1 MKQLIFII
9 AAALLAAGTC
19 NRINARNMEKPKKI
33 SAFPVGDKLPETFSK
48 YFVGQ
53 AYLARLT
60 RNGALNC
67 PISNVTFE
75 PGCRNNWHSHTG
87 GQILVAVGG
96 RGYYQAEGEP
106 ARELLPGD
114 VVEIAPDAVHWHG
127 AAPDSW
133 FSHLAIETNPQ
144 TNRNTWLGPVDDA
157 HYSAATAGTAGIAA
171 TASTSAS
178 ATAPAAGI
186 AATAEDSAAAV
197 SAAMS
202 MSSAASTPAAMS
214 MSATAP
220 VSAAVSAAV
229 SSAKSAAPR
238 LRAAAVETRAKL
250 FSGCESELAAT
261 DPELIEI
268 FDNFAFAEVLGYG
281 DLDVKT
287 RMMCILAS
295 CIAGAAQTGF
305 RTMLEGALN
314 VGVTPVEAKEVVYQA
329 VPYVG
334 MARTVDFVHIVNE
347 VLTARGVALPLE
359 GQSATSP
366 ETRFEKGLAVQKA
379 IFGERIDAMRAAAP
393 ENQQH
398 IQDYLSANC
407 FGDYVSRGGLDAKMR
422 ELLTFSM
429 LLTLGG
435 CEPQLRGHI
444 QGNLNVGNDKR
455 TLLAVV
461 TQLLPYAGYP
471 RTLNAIACLNEA
483 IPENE

>member
-157 HYSAATAGTAGIAA
+157 HYSAATAGTAAI
-171 TASTSAS
+171 ASTPAS

-186 AATAEDSAAAV
+186 AATAESSAAAV

-202 MSSAASTPAAMS
+202 MSSAAS
-214 MSATAP
+214 
-220 VSAAVSAAV
+220 V

-238 LRAAAVETRAKL
+238 LRAAAVETRAQL

-295 CIAGAAQTGF
+295 CIAGAAQTEF

-334 MARTVDFVHIVNE
+334 MARTVDFVHIVNG

-461 TQLLPYAGYP
+461 TQLLPYTGYP

>member
-1 MKQLIFII
+1 MKQLLFII

-33 SAFPVGDKLPETFSK
+33 SVFPVGDKLPETFSK

-144 TNRNTWLGPVDDA
+144 INRNTWLGPVDDA
-157 HYSAATAGTAGIAA
+157 HYSAATAGIAA
-171 TASTSAS
+171 IASTPAS

-186 AATAEDSAAAV
+186 AVTAEDSAAAV

-202 MSSAASTPAAMS
+202 MSSAAPIPAAMS
-214 MSATAP
+214 MS
-220 VSAAVSAAV
+220 SAASV

-238 LRAAAVETRAKL
+238 LRAAAVETRAQL

-295 CIAGAAQTGF
+295 CIAGAAQTEF

-334 MARTVDFVHIVNE
+334 MARTVDFVHIVNG

-393 ENQQH
+393 ENQKH
-398 IQDYLSANC
+398 MQDYLSANC
-407 FGDYVSRGGLDAKMR
+407 FGDYVSRGGLDAKVR

-435 CEPQLRGHI
+435 CESQLRSHI

-455 TLLAVV
+455 TLLSVV

>member
-1 MKQLIFII
+1 MKQLLFII

-33 SAFPVGDKLPETFSK
+33 SVFPVGDKLPETFSK

-144 TNRNTWLGPVDDA
+144 INRNTWLGPVDDA
-157 HYSAATAGTAGIAA
+157 HYSAATAAI
-171 TASTSAS
+171 ASTPAS

-186 AATAEDSAAAV
+186 AVTAESSVAAV

-202 MSSAASTPAAMS
+202 MSSAAPIPAAMS

-220 VSAAVSAAV
+220 L

-238 LRAAAVETRAKL
+238 LRAAAVETRAQL

-268 FDNFAFAEVLGYG
+268 FDNFTFAEVLGYG

-295 CIAGAAQTGF
+295 CIAGAAQTEF

-334 MARTVDFVHIVNE
+334 MARTVDFVHIVNG

-393 ENQQH
+393 ENQKH
-398 IQDYLSANC
+398 MQDYLSANC
-407 FGDYVSRGGLDAKMR
+407 FGDYVSRGGLDAKVR

-461 TQLLPYAGYP
+461 TQLLPYTGYP

>member
-157 HYSAATAGTAGIAA
+157 HYSAVTAGAA
-171 TASTSAS
+171 AIASTPAS

-186 AATAEDSAAAV
+186 AATAESSAAAV

-202 MSSAASTPAAMS
+202 MS
-214 MSATAP
+214 ATAP
-220 VSAAVSAAV
+220 L

-238 LRAAAVETRAKL
+238 LRAAAVETRAQL

-295 CIAGAAQTGF
+295 CIAGAAQTEF

-334 MARTVDFVHIVNE
+334 MARTVDFVHIVNG

-393 ENQQH
+393 ENQKH
-398 IQDYLSANC
+398 MQDYLSANC
-407 FGDYVSRGGLDAKMR
+407 FGDYVSRGGLDAKVR

-435 CEPQLRGHI
+435 CESQLRSHI

-455 TLLAVV
+455 TMLAVV

>member
-144 TNRNTWLGPVDDA
+144 TNRNTRLGPGHDA
-157 HYSAATAGTAGIAA
+157 HYSAETAGTAAI
-171 TASTSAS
+171 ASTPAS

-186 AATAEDSAAAV
+186 AATAESSVAAV

-202 MSSAASTPAAMS
+202 MSSATPIPAAMS

-220 VSAAVSAAV
+220 VSA
-229 SSAKSAAPR
+229 AKSAAPR
-238 LRAAAVETRAKL
+238 LRAAAVETRAQL

-295 CIAGAAQTGF
+295 CIAGAAQTEF

-314 VGVTPVEAKEVVYQA
+314 VGSIESLSQRLRLPVW
-329 VPYVG
+329 
-334 MARTVDFVHIVNE
+334 N
-347 VLTARGVALPLE
+347 
-359 GQSATSP
+359 
-366 ETRFEKGLAVQKA
+366 
-379 IFGERIDAMRAAAP
+379 
-393 ENQQH
+393 
-398 IQDYLSANC
+398 
-407 FGDYVSRGGLDAKMR
+407 
-422 ELLTFSM
+422 
-429 LLTLGG
+429 
-435 CEPQLRGHI
+435 
-444 QGNLNVGNDKR
+444 NL
-455 TLLAVV
+455 
-461 TQLLPYAGYP
+461 
-471 RTLNAIACLNEA
+471 
-483 IPENE
+483 

>member
-1 MKQLIFII
+1 MKQLLLII

-157 HYSAATAGTAGIAA
+157 HYSAVTAVTAGTAATAGTA
-171 TASTSAS
+171 STPAS
-178 ATAPAAGI
+178 ATASAAGI
-186 AATAEDSAAAV
+186 AATAESSAAAV

-202 MSSAASTPAAMS
+202 MSSAAPIPAAMS

-220 VSAAVSAAV
+220 L
-229 SSAKSAAPR
+229 SSAKSAASR
-238 LRAAAVETRAKL
+238 LRAAAVETRAQL

-295 CIAGAAQTGF
+295 CIAGAAQTEF
-305 RTMLEGALN
+305 RTMLEGVLN

-334 MARTVDFVHIVNE
+334 MARTVDFVHIVNG

-393 ENQQH
+393 ENQKH
-398 IQDYLSANC
+398 MQDYLSANC
-407 FGDYVSRGGLDAKMR
+407 FGDYVSRGGLDAKVR

-435 CEPQLRGHI
+435 CESQLRSHI

-455 TLLAVV
+455 TLLSVV

>member
-9 AAALLAAGTC
+9 AAALLTAGTC

-157 HYSAATAGTAGIAA
+157 HYSAATAGTAAI
-171 TASTSAS
+171 ASTPAS

-186 AATAEDSAAAV
+186 AATAESSVAAV

-202 MSSAASTPAAMS
+202 MSSAAPIPAAMS

-220 VSAAVSAAV
+220 VSA
-229 SSAKSAAPR
+229 AKSAAPR
-238 LRAAAVETRAKL
+238 LRAAAVETRAQL

-295 CIAGAAQTGF
+295 CIAGAAQTEF

-334 MARTVDFVHIVNE
+334 MARTVDFVHIVNG

-393 ENQQH
+393 ENQKH
-398 IQDYLSANC
+398 MQDYLSANC
-407 FGDYVSRGGLDAKMR
+407 FGDYVSRGG
-422 ELLTFSM
+422 
-429 LLTLGG
+429 
-435 CEPQLRGHI
+435 CESQLRSHI

-455 TLLAVV
+455 TMLAVV

>member
-1 MKQLIFII
+1 MKQLLLII

-157 HYSAATAGTAGIAA
+157 HYSAVTAVTAGTAATAGTA
-171 TASTSAS
+171 STPAS
-178 ATAPAAGI
+178 ATASAAGI
-186 AATAEDSAAAV
+186 AATAESSAAAV

-202 MSSAASTPAAMS
+202 MSSAAPIPAAMS

-220 VSAAVSAAV
+220 L
-229 SSAKSAAPR
+229 SSAKSAASR
-238 LRAAAVETRAKL
+238 LRAAAVETRAQL

-295 CIAGAAQTGF
+295 CIAGAAQTEF

-334 MARTVDFVHIVNE
+334 MARTVDFVHIVNG

-393 ENQQH
+393 ENQKH
-398 IQDYLSANC
+398 MQDYLSANC
-407 FGDYVSRGGLDAKMR
+407 FGDYVSRGGLDAKVR
-422 ELLTFSM
+422 ELLTFLM

-435 CEPQLRGHI
+435 CESQLRSHI

-455 TLLAVV
+455 TLLSVV

>member
-1 MKQLIFII
+1 MKQLLFII

-33 SAFPVGDKLPETFSK
+33 SVFPVGDKLPETFSK

-144 TNRNTWLGPVDDA
+144 INRNTWLGPVDDA
-157 HYSAATAGTAGIAA
+157 HYSAVTAGAA
-171 TASTSAS
+171 AIASTPAS

-186 AATAEDSAAAV
+186 AVTAESSVAAV

-202 MSSAASTPAAMS
+202 MSSAAPIPAAMSMSSAAPIPAAMS

-220 VSAAVSAAV
+220 L

-238 LRAAAVETRAKL
+238 RRAAAVETRAQL

-295 CIAGAAQTGF
+295 CIAGAA
-305 RTMLEGALN
+305 
-314 VGVTPVEAKEVVYQA
+314 
-329 VPYVG
+329 
-334 MARTVDFVHIVNE
+334 
-347 VLTARGVALPLE
+347 
-359 GQSATSP
+359 
-366 ETRFEKGLAVQKA
+366 
-379 IFGERIDAMRAAAP
+379 
-393 ENQQH
+393 
-398 IQDYLSANC
+398 
-407 FGDYVSRGGLDAKMR
+407 
-422 ELLTFSM
+422 
-429 LLTLGG
+429 
-435 CEPQLRGHI
+435 
-444 QGNLNVGNDKR
+444 
-455 TLLAVV
+455 
-461 TQLLPYAGYP
+461 
-471 RTLNAIACLNEA
+471 
-483 IPENE
+483 

>member
-157 HYSAATAGTAGIAA
+157 HYSAATAGTAAI
-171 TASTSAS
+171 ASTPAS

-186 AATAEDSAAAV
+186 AATAESSAAAV

-202 MSSAASTPAAMS
+202 MSSAAS
-214 MSATAP
+214 
-220 VSAAVSAAV
+220 V

-238 LRAAAVETRAKL
+238 LRAAAVETRAQL

-295 CIAGAAQTGF
+295 CIAGAAQTEF

-334 MARTVDFVHIVNE
+334 MARTVDFVHIVNG

-393 ENQQH
+393 ENQKH
-398 IQDYLSANC
+398 MQDYLSANC
-407 FGDYVSRGGLDAKMR
+407 FGDYVSRGGLDAKVR
-422 ELLTFSM
+422 ELLTFLM

-435 CEPQLRGHI
+435 CESQLRSHI

-455 TLLAVV
+455 TLLSVV

>member
-1 MKQLIFII
+1 MKQLLFII

-33 SAFPVGDKLPETFSK
+33 SVFPVGDKLPETFSK

-144 TNRNTWLGPVDDA
+144 INRNTWLGPVDDA
-157 HYSAATAGTAGIAA
+157 HYSAVTAGAA
-171 TASTSAS
+171 AIASTPAS

-186 AATAEDSAAAV
+186 AVTAESSVAAV

-202 MSSAASTPAAMS
+202 MSSAAPIPAAMS

-220 VSAAVSAAV
+220 VSAAVS
-229 SSAKSAAPR
+229 SAKSVAPR
-238 LRAAAVETRAKL
+238 LRAAAVETRAQL

-268 FDNFAFAEVLGYG
+268 FDNFTFAEVLGYG

-295 CIAGAAQTGF
+295 CIAGAAQTEF

-334 MARTVDFVHIVNE
+334 MARTVDFVHIVNG

-393 ENQQH
+393 ENQKH
-398 IQDYLSANC
+398 MQDYLSANC
-407 FGDYVSRGGLDAKMR
+407 FGDYVSRGGLDAKVR

-461 TQLLPYAGYP
+461 TQLLPYTGYP